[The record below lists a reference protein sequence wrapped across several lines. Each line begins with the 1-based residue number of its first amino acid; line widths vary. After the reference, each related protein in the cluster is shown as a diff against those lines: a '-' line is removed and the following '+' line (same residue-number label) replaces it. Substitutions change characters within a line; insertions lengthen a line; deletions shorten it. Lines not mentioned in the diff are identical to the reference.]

1 MFLHDAGA
9 VNLVVAVIQQA
20 VTDYRYAQKM
30 ARTDVNRRRDA
41 IHKNCTRD
49 PKAALDPWEQL
60 NQLEMF
66 FKGRWFHTLVD
77 IDGER
82 VVELLNTTR
91 EGKRVT
97 RFHGTHDERLRA
109 IPRQKGEARPA
120 HRLGEDRPVA
130 GRQGSAGGRKLFP
143 PTGRPGHG
151 TERFIVG
158 SETDERRNR
167 ENEKAVYGRIG
178 QVGKCVIFGKSAAFP
193 MCRPTQFNK
202 N

>member
-41 IHKNCTRD
+41 IHQNCTRD

-97 RFHGTHDERLRA
+97 RRHGVHDWSRKA
-109 IPRQKGEARPA
+109 IPAQK
-120 HRLGEDRPVA
+120 
-130 GRQGSAGGRKLFP
+130 
-143 PTGRPGHG
+143 GRPGRPITWDQAAIWPELKERLDAGGYTRQQVCQAMGLKDSSSVVKLLAAG
-151 TERFIVG
+151 TAKTKKRLAMALDRLEREEVG
-158 SETDERRNR
+158 GS
-167 ENEKAVYGRIG
+167 
-178 QVGKCVIFGKSAAFP
+178 
-193 MCRPTQFNK
+193 
-202 N
+202 

>member
-30 ARTDVNRRRDA
+30 ARMDVNRRRDA
-41 IHKNCTRD
+41 IHQNCTRD

-97 RFHGTHDERLRA
+97 RRHGVHDWSRKA
-109 IPRQKGEARPA
+109 IPAQK
-120 HRLGEDRPVA
+120 
-130 GRQGSAGGRKLFP
+130 
-143 PTGRPGHG
+143 GRPGRPITWDQAAIWPELKERLDAGGYTRQQVCQAMGLKDSSSVVKLLAAG
-151 TERFIVG
+151 TAKTKKRLALALDILEREEVG
-158 SETDERRNR
+158 DRR
-167 ENEKAVYGRIG
+167 
-178 QVGKCVIFGKSAAFP
+178 
-193 MCRPTQFNK
+193 
-202 N
+202 

>member
-41 IHKNCTRD
+41 IHQNCTRD

-82 VVELLNTTR
+82 VVELLNSTR

-97 RFHGTHDERLRA
+97 RRHGVHDERLRA
-109 IPRQKGEARPA
+109 IPRQKGKP
-120 HRLGEDRPVA
+120 
-130 GRQGSAGGRKLFP
+130 
-143 PTGRPGHG
+143 GRPIDWEKIAQWPDVKARLEAGNYSRQQVAQAMGLKDSSSVLKLMNFG
-151 TERFIVG
+151 TAKTKRRFMAALDRLEREEVG
-158 SETDERRNR
+158 DRR
-167 ENEKAVYGRIG
+167 
-178 QVGKCVIFGKSAAFP
+178 
-193 MCRPTQFNK
+193 
-202 N
+202 